1 MMQAHTVVQT
11 LWGFQHRNCA
21 WLNNSISGNNFSTL
35 QNESGF
41 ETLQRVEHGNVGL
54 ITRPQLTKVKKVV
67 IHGWKK

>member
-11 LWGFQHRNCA
+11 LRCFHNGNCT
-21 WLNNSISGNNFSTL
+21 WLNDTIARNNFSTL

-54 ITRPQLTKVKKVV
+54 ITRPQLTKMKKVV
-67 IHGWKK
+67 IHGWQK